1 VSQNGDDTVAA
12 NHPDSRA
19 DLHQLMDIQTLARCL
34 GTSIRHIR
42 RLVAEKRIPYI
53 KVGHLVR
60 FDPTDID
67 NWLAANRHA
76 VIETA

>member
-1 VSQNGDDTVAA
+1 VGA
-12 NHPDSRA
+12 NHPDSGA
-19 DLHQLMDIQTLARCL
+19 DLHQLIDIPTLARYL

-60 FDPTDID
+60 FDPDEIH
-67 NWLAANRHA
+67 NWLAANRHT

>member
-1 VSQNGDDTVAA
+1 VAA

-19 DLHQLMDIQTLARCL
+19 DLHQLIDIPTLARCL
-34 GTSIRHIR
+34 GTSIRHVR

-60 FDPTDID
+60 FDPGEIHD
-67 NWLAANRHA
+67 WLAAHRHA